1 MAVAE
6 DREPTKNDGAA
17 VNLPPMDV
25 AARAGRLREALG
37 AAGCDA
43 LLVTSLTDVRYLT
56 GFTGSAALLLVRPD
70 ELVFVT
76 DGRYRDQAG
85 EQLGAAGVEA
95 RLEVRPTVDGQREVL
110 GAAAKGVGHLGL
122 QAASVSWA
130 AARRYGESWFPAAE
144 LVPTEGLV
152 EALREVKDDGE
163 VARIGAAATI
173 ADGALT
179 EVRPLLGDHPTE
191 RVFGLELDGAMRRR
205 GADDVSFETIVAS
218 GPNGAKPH
226 ARPGRRRITEGDLV
240 VLDFGALVDG
250 YHSDMTRTVVVGEAS
265 PTQHR
270 MLEVVAESQ
279 RAGVAAVAA
288 GVPCAD
294 VDRTCRDVIA
304 EAGWADAF
312 IHGTGHGV
320 GLQIH
325 EDPRVSATATGTLR
339 PGHVVTVEPG
349 VYLPEHGGVRI
360 EDTVVVTSTGC
371 RVLTAAPKT
380 TTL

>member
-1 MAVAE
+1 M
-6 DREPTKNDGAA
+6 
-17 VNLPPMDV
+17 NLPPMEV
-25 AARAGRLREALG
+25 ASRAGRLREHLG
-37 AAGCDA
+37 EAGCDA

-76 DGRYRDQAG
+76 DGRYREQAG
-85 EQLGAAGVEA
+85 EQLAAAGVQA
-95 RLEVRPTVDGQREVL
+95 RLEVGLTADAQREAL
-110 GAAAKGVGHLGL
+110 AAAAKGIGRLGL
-122 QAASVSWA
+122 EAGSVSWA
-130 AARRYGESWFPAAE
+130 AARRYGESWFPDAE

-152 EALREVKDDGE
+152 ERLREVKDDGE
-163 VARIGAAATI
+163 VARIMAAATI
-173 ADGALT
+173 ADAALA
-179 EVRPLLGDHPTE
+179 EVRPLLADRPTE

-226 ARPGRRRITEGDLV
+226 AVPGRRRIVEGDLV

-250 YHSDMTRTVVVGEAS
+250 YHSDMTRTVVVGEPSA
-265 PTQHR
+265 TQRR

-279 RAGVAAVAA
+279 RAGLAAVAP
-288 GVPCAD
+288 GVPCVE
-294 VDRTCRDVIA
+294 VDRTCREVIA
-304 EAGWADAF
+304 GAGWADAF
-312 IHGTGHGV
+312 VHGTGHGV
-320 GLQIH
+320 GLDIH
-325 EDPRVSATATGTLR
+325 EDPRVSRTATGTLQA
-339 PGHVVTVEPG
+339 GHVVTVEPG

-380 TTL
+380 VAP